1 MITKLKLKTAGAGW
15 GVEISGYF
23 DVREFDPATSQH
35 THRKEYA
42 LVHYLTPGTI
52 QELYV
57 SNSYALPILISSGP
71 AAERRFIEIVSRGQR
86 PRSPSVI

>member
-23 DVREFDPATSQH
+23 DVREFDPATNQH
-35 THRKEYA
+35 TRRKEYV

-57 SNSYALPILISSGP
+57 SENYALPKLVSSGP
-71 AAERRFIEIVSRGQR
+71 IAERRFIDIVSRGQR
-86 PRSPSVI
+86 PPA